1 MEIALISNDS
11 LILGPIGFNVRMINS
26 ELEGLELEER
36 ISTSSYTEV
45 PIHFS
50 DNSTHI
56 LPIEKLVQSYD
67 SKYYDIG
74 NLTWNIIKENEIPVK
89 VVFEYPL
96 ISKSLEE
103 IKEIRKQ
110 EVKLI
115 RKQKQ
120 NTTINLTIG
129 DTEIQVSTS
138 IEERTSLSNKLS
150 VADTPYN
157 YKFND
162 VWVVITKLELQVI
175 LNSIDIVVQGAF
187 DWEFNKTQEIDNCN
201 TIEEVYNVVIQQTI

>member
-56 LPIEKLVQSYD
+56 LPVEKILQSYD
-67 SKYYDIG
+67 SKYYNIG
-74 NLTWNIIKENEIPVK
+74 NFTWNIIKEDEIPVK

-103 IKEIRKQ
+103 IKEICKQ

-120 NTTINLTIG
+120 NTKITLTIDG
-129 DTEIQVSTS
+129 TEIQVSTS

-150 VADTPYN
+150 VADAPYN

-162 VWVVITKLELQVI
+162 VWVVVTKLQLQDI
-175 LNSIDIVVQGAF
+175 LSSIDIVVQGAF
-187 DWEFNKTQEIDNCN
+187 DWEFSKTQEIDNCN
-201 TIEEVYNVVIQQTI
+201 TIEEVYSVVIE

>member
-56 LPIEKLVQSYD
+56 LPVEKILQSYD
-67 SKYYDIG
+67 SKYYNIG
-74 NLTWNIIKENEIPVK
+74 NFTWNIIKEDEIPVK

-103 IKEIRKQ
+103 IKEICKQ
-110 EVKLI
+110 KVKLI

-120 NTTINLTIG
+120 NTKITLTIDG
-129 DTEIQVSTS
+129 TEIQVSTS

-150 VADTPYN
+150 VADAPYN

-162 VWVVITKLELQVI
+162 VWAVVTKLQLQDI
-175 LNSIDIVVQGAF
+175 LSSIDIVVQGAF
-187 DWEFNKTQEIDNCN
+187 DWEFSKTQEIDNCN
-201 TIEEVYNVVIQQTI
+201 TIEEVYSVVIE

>member
-1 MEIALISNDS
+1 MEITLISNDS

-36 ISTSSYTEV
+36 VTPSSYTEV

-56 LPIEKLVQSYD
+56 LPVEKILQSYD
-67 SKYYDIG
+67 PKYYNIG
-74 NLTWNIIKENEIPVK
+74 NFTWNIIKEDEIPVK

-96 ISKSLEE
+96 ISRTLEE

-120 NTTINLTIG
+120 NTKITLTIDG
-129 DTEIQVSTS
+129 TEIQVSTS
-138 IEERTSLSNKLS
+138 VEERTSLSNKLS
-150 VADTPYN
+150 VADAPYN

-162 VWVVITKLELQVI
+162 TWVVITKVELQDI
-175 LNSIDIVVQGAF
+175 LSSIDIVVQGAF
-187 DWEFNKTQEIDNCN
+187 DWEFSKTQEIDNCN
-201 TIEEVYNVVIQQTI
+201 TIEEVYSVVIE

>member
-1 MEIALISNDS
+1 MEITLISNDS

-36 ISTSSYTEV
+36 VTPSSYTEV

-56 LPIEKLVQSYD
+56 LPVEKILQSYD
-67 SKYYDIG
+67 PKYYNIG
-74 NLTWNIIKENEIPVK
+74 NFTWNIIKEDEIPVK

-96 ISKSLEE
+96 ISRTLEE

-120 NTTINLTIG
+120 NTKITLTIDG
-129 DTEIQVSTS
+129 TEIQVSTS
-138 IEERTSLSNKLS
+138 VEERTSLSNKLS
-150 VADTPYN
+150 VADAPYN

-162 VWVVITKLELQVI
+162 VWVVITKVELQDI
-175 LNSIDIVVQGAF
+175 LSSIDIVVQGAF
-187 DWEFNKTQEIDNCN
+187 DWEFSKTQEIDNCN
-201 TIEEVYNVVIQQTI
+201 TIEEVYGVVIE